1 MFYSIIHII
10 LKIVAAAYIRL
21 QTIDIENIPKQGGV
35 ILAPN
40 HPSDLDSFILGIAI
54 TRQLHTMGKEELF
67 RRRFAGF
74 IFRKLNAFPVK
85 RGEIDRESIRIAIG
99 VLKNG
104 HVIDMY
110 PEGTVSKDGFLQE
123 PRLGTAFIALQAK
136 VPVLPAA
143 IIGTFNVMSK
153 GQRFPRPHKVV
164 IKFGRPLYFDEYY
177 DKPYNKEILKFVTM
191 QIMNEIK
198 VLLNSDELEEANYV
212 SI

>member
-1 MFYSIIHII
+1 MFYSIVHII

-99 VLKNG
+99 VLKDG

-153 GQRFPRPHKVV
+153 GRRFPRPHKVV

>member
-1 MFYSIIHII
+1 MFYSIVHII

-99 VLKNG
+99 VLKDG

>member
-1 MFYSIIHII
+1 MFYSIVHII

-99 VLKNG
+99 VLKDG

-153 GQRFPRPHKVV
+153 GRRFPRPHKVV

-198 VLLNSDELEEANYV
+198 VLLNSDELEEVIHV

>member
-1 MFYSIIHII
+1 MFYSIVHII

-99 VLKNG
+99 VLKDG

-110 PEGTVSKDGFLQE
+110 PEGTVSNDGFLQE

-143 IIGTFNVMSK
+143 IIGTFDVMSK

-198 VLLNSDELEEANYV
+198 VLLNSDELEVANYV

>member
-1 MFYSIIHII
+1 MFYSIVHII

-99 VLKNG
+99 VLKDG

-110 PEGTVSKDGFLQE
+110 PEGTVSKEGFLQE

-153 GQRFPRPHKVV
+153 GRRFPRPHKVV